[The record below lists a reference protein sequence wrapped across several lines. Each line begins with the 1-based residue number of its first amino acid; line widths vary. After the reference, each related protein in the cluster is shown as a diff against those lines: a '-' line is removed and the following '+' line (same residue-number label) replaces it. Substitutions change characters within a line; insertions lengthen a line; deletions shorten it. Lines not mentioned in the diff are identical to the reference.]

1 MNDPLIVGAGPVGL
15 GAALFLARHG
25 RQTRVVEMRS
35 EPAMQSKALAVN
47 PRTLSILEPTG
58 ITDKMLAMGIK
69 IRGMQFHRGEQV
81 IVQLS
86 LDDVDSTYPFMLA
99 LSQATTE
106 RLLYEA
112 LLEAGGKVERSV
124 EMTDCRNV
132 GDRAE
137 AVLQRAGGG
146 KQETV
151 EVPWLL
157 AADGAHSVARRQLN
171 IAFPGTTF
179 KDQWYL
185 ADACLKTTMAEDFG
199 HIYFYDDGAFLF
211 LIRVVDDKRSEDP
224 SRPVW
229 RILGNR
235 PDPLSYLVDGE
246 LIGEPLWSSNFHVSH
261 RIDSRLSQGQVYF
274 AGDAAHIHS
283 PMGARGM
290 NLGIEDAYVFAQ
302 LAGQG
307 RLTEY
312 SALRHPVDRRV
323 VREVEFFS
331 RLVGENT
338 WYYNLIRRYLFPLV
352 VKSPIQKRIKQ
363 TVTGLDH
370 QLPADLAAEAPGFAE
385 RRSPANDDQAILC
398 GSH

>member
-1 MNDPLIVGAGPVGL
+1 MDQPIIVGAGPVGL
-15 GAALFLARHG
+15 GAALFLARQG
-25 RQTRVVEMRS
+25 RPTRVVEMRS

-58 ITDKMLAMGIK
+58 ITEKMLAMGIK
-69 IRGMQFHRGEQV
+69 IRGMQFHRGERV

-86 LDDVDSTYPFMLA
+86 LEDIPAKYPFMLA

-112 LLEAGGKVERSV
+112 LLEAGGTVERGV

-146 KQETV
+146 KRETV
-151 EVPWLL
+151 EAPWLL

-171 IAFPGTTF
+171 IGFPGTTF

-199 HIYFYDDGAFLF
+199 HIYFCDGGVFVF

-224 SRPVW
+224 QRPMW
-229 RILGNR
+229 RILANR
-235 PDPLSYLVDGE
+235 PDPLSYLVDSE
-246 LIGEPLWSSNFHVSH
+246 AIGEPLWNSNFRVSH
-261 RIDSRLSQGQVYF
+261 RIDSQLSQGQVYF

-290 NLGIEDAYVFAQ
+290 NLGIEDAFVFAQ
-302 LAGQG
+302 LEGRG
-307 RLTEY
+307 RLAEY
-312 SALRHPVDRRV
+312 NALRHPVDRRV

-338 WYYNLIRRYLFPLV
+338 WYFDLIRRYLFPLV

-370 QLPADLAAEAPGFAE
+370 QLPADLVAAAKCCQQ
-385 RRSPANDDQAILC
+385 RHSPATDDEAILC
-398 GSH
+398 VSH